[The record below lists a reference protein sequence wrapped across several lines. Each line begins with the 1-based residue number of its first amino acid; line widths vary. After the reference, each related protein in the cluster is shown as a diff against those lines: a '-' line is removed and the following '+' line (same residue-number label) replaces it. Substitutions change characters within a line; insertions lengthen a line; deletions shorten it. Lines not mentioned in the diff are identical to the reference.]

1 MYSISIF
8 WNKNCTITTSFN
20 HILHFMFITIN
31 GSTQAISTAVW
42 LGSLLSYPSGNSYQ
56 VYIGGSLICNYNKNY
71 DYHVTLFEDDLFFD
85 EAIGNMRSGYGHG
98 TVGFHIERKDNYFE
112 LYLQIIHNCNSYD
125 RPFNTYYNYIG
136 NFRITGGEYTRTYNI
151 NITNAGWKSTNVA
164 KRRRLGY
171 AEFNNESSG
180 LGVPLK

>member
-31 GSTQAISTAVW
+31 GSTQTVLTAVC
-42 LGSLLSYPSGNSYQ
+42 LA
-56 VYIGGSLICNYNKNY
+56 V
-71 DYHVTLFEDDLFFD
+71 FFVNGD